1 MSRYLLLGTLAAT
14 VTLFVWQAISN
25 AAIPWHAAAMRE
37 LPAASVQALHAG
49 LPGNGL
55 YFAKPGILAAVNTT
69 PDMADRTQQMG
80 LPLAR
85 QVVVD
90 VLAALVL
97 AFVVLR
103 LPRAGA
109 VATAET
115 LALAALAV
123 SGILALSDWN
133 WYGYPLAYELPNVI
147 DLTIQAF
154 LAGLVFGWALRRFSP
169 TPEQATARVG
179 VPA

>member
-1 MSRYLLLGTLAAT
+1 MTRYLVVGTIAAT

-25 AAIPWHAAAMRE
+25 AALPWHAAAMRE
-37 LPAASVQALHAG
+37 MPAATVQALHGA

-55 YFAKPGILAAVNTT
+55 YFAKQGMLAVVHTT
-69 PDMADRTQQMG
+69 PDLADRTQQMG
-80 LPLAR
+80 IPLAR
-85 QVVVD
+85 QVVID

-97 AFVVLR
+97 AFAVLR

-109 VATAET
+109 LTTGGTV
-115 LALAALAV
+115 ALAALAV

-133 WYGYPLAYELPNVI
+133 WYGFPLAYALANVV
-147 DLTIQAF
+147 DLTIQGF
-154 LAGLVFGWALRRFSP
+154 IAGFIFGWVLRRFAP